1 MLCRTWKKV
10 KKILEDGQEYFGHSF
25 GSKGERLLEIVFNT
39 SMTGYQEILSE
50 PSYAGQAVVMI
61 YPLIG
66 NYGMAEDD
74 YETDIPT
81 GLNLAMQLEKR
92 GILSECGVEILGTG
106 IKSIRQAEDRDL
118 FKKLCEEIGKPISQS
133 ENCIVNRKGLGYCK
147 KKSAGSLFCAL
158 LSLSETPG
166 LRLC

>member
-1 MLCRTWKKV
+1 M
-10 KKILEDGQEYFGHSF
+10 EDGQEYFGHSF